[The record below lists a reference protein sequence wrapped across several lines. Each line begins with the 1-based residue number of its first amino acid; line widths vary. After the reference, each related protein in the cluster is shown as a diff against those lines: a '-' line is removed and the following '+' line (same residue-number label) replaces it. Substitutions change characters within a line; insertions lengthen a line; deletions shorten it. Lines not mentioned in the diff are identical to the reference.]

1 MLGLL
6 VSMSP
11 MCKKYRHRWIV
22 CFQKHE
28 SQRAV
33 IRRFVLKYDA
43 RQAVQRYKQQ
53 QPQGQ
58 AVIVDSRNTVAM
70 KSLGLE

>member
-22 CFQKHE
+22 CFQKHL

-43 RQAVQRYKQQ
+43 RQAVERYKQQ

-58 AVIVDSRNTVAM
+58 AMIVDSRNAIAM

>member
-22 CFQKHE
+22 CFQKHL

-43 RQAVQRYKQQ
+43 RQAVERYKQQ

-58 AVIVDSRNTVAM
+58 AMIVDSRNAVAM

>member
-1 MLGLL
+1 
-6 VSMSP
+6 MSP

-22 CFQKHE
+22 CFQKHL

-43 RQAVQRYKQQ
+43 RQAVERYKQQ

-58 AVIVDSRNTVAM
+58 AMIVDSRNAIAM